1 MSQFQKLIEA
11 IQFSRIFRIIE
22 WDLWENSYVS
32 LMFLFKSFMHGILSI
47 FDIFTLKGNRNDQ
60 KFKNSK

>member
-1 MSQFQKLIEA
+1 MSQFQKLREA
-11 IQFSRIFRIIE
+11 IQFSRIFRILSGIFE
-22 WDLWENSYVS
+22 KI
-32 LMFLFKSFMHGILSI
+32 LMFLFKSFMHGSLSI